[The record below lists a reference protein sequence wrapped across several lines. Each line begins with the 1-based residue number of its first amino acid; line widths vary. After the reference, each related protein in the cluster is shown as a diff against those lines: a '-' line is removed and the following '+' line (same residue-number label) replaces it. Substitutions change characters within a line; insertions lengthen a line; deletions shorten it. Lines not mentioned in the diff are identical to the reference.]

1 MVTNVVMALL
11 VSTQGRGD
19 QHFLPL
25 LPCFLL
31 TFFSSCQTTENVK
44 NIFQKIFSASR
55 EIQL

>member
-1 MVTNVVMALL
+1 MILMVVVVAANVVMALL

-31 TFFSSCQTTENVK
+31 AFVFRHSKQ
-44 NIFQKIFSASR
+44 QKM
-55 EIQL
+55 